1 MAATTPQKRRSMVK
15 ELLKEI
21 REKGV
26 QLVAVSKTHPSAA
39 ILSVYELG
47 QRAFG
52 ENKAQELSAKQPT
65 LPQDIA
71 WHFIGHLQ
79 SNKIKYI
86 APFVHLIHAV
96 DSLKLLEA
104 IDKEALKNDRV
115 IPCLLQFKIAQ
126 EESKYGLEYEE
137 ALDLLKDKS
146 FAALKNVRLA
156 GVMGMATYTDDEAQ
170 IRSEFRTLKRYF
182 DQLKRDF
189 FADDPGFCE
198 LSMGM
203 SHDYH
208 IAIEEGSTI
217 VRIGSL
223 IFGERT
229 YESE

>member
-1 MAATTPQKRRSMVK
+1 MVK
-15 ELLKEI
+15 ELLKELK
-21 REKGV
+21 EKGV
-26 QLVAVSKTHPSAA
+26 QLVAVSKTHPPAA
-39 ILSVYELG
+39 ILGVYELG

-52 ENKAQELSAKQPT
+52 ENKAQELSAKQVA

-79 SNKIKYI
+79 TNKIKYI

-104 IDKEALKNDRV
+104 INKEAQRNNR
-115 IPCLLQFKIAQ
+115 IISCLLQIKIAQ
-126 EESKYGLEYEE
+126 EESKYGLSYEE
-137 ALDLLKDKS
+137 AEALLKDKTFS
-146 FAALKNVRLA
+146 ELENIRIA

-170 IRSEFRTLKRYF
+170 IRSEFRTLKQYF

-189 FADDPGFCE
+189 FFEDTAFCE

-203 SHDYH
+203 SHDYR
-208 IAIEEGSTI
+208 IAIEEGSTM

-223 IFGERT
+223 IFGERV
-229 YESE
+229 Y